1 MGDEIKR
8 PILKKASKA
17 MLTLG
22 GGVGAGYLTVLL
34 SFQQKADAQFEYQ
47 QIRAEQVR
55 LWTANDSLRKEVKI
69 DLKENIKDLK
79 GDFGKRFDSLEK
91 KIDQLIQKK

>member
-1 MGDEIKR
+1 MSEEEKR

-34 SFQQKADAQFEYQ
+34 SFQQKADAQIEYNRLTEQ
-47 QIRAEQVR
+47 QTR
-55 LWTANDSLRKEVKI
+55 LWNAHDGLRREVKV
-69 DLKENIKDLK
+69 DLRENIRDLRR
-79 GDFGKRFDSLEK
+79 DFNKRFDSLEGKLDKLLEK
-91 KIDQLIQKK
+91 K